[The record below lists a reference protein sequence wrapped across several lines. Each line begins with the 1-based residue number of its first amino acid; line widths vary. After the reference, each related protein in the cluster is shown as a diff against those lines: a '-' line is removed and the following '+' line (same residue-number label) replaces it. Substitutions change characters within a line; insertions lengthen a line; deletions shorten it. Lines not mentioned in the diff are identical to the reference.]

1 MRTRGSP
8 SEPPLLIVPILSLP
22 KRFQEVPGSHTG
34 ARPGQMNQ
42 PGLHK
47 ALHVAKFKTAM

>member
-8 SEPPLLIVPILSLP
+8 SEPPLQIVPILSLP